1 MVNARVDVTTQRHR
15 YDFAS
20 DNTAGVCPEAW
31 DSLARAN
38 AAGPTPSYGDDEWT
52 ARACD
57 LMRATFETD
66 CEVFFVFNGTA
77 ANSLALAALAAPFN
91 AVVAHANSHVEQDEC
106 GAPAF
111 FTGGAG
117 LILVSGGVDGKM
129 TPLAVES
136 ALAGRRPLHSHKLR
150 AVSLAQSTEL
160 GGVYSPDEVAALSAF
175 CRSRDLHLHMD
186 GARFGN
192 AVAALGC
199 APADVTWRA
208 GVEVLSFGGTKGGG
222 LINEAVVFFDR
233 ALARDFDYRAKQA
246 GQLAS
251 KMRFLSA
258 PWIGLLE
265 DGAWLRHARRANAR
279 ARQLADAA
287 RAVPGL
293 RVLNDPPAASAVFL
307 EIPDDLAAALAA
319 KGWHFY
325 KFIGERGY
333 RFMCSW
339 ATREEDVA
347 EFVADCRALAR

>member
-1 MVNARVDVTTQRHR
+1 MQET
-15 YDFAS
+15 FA
-20 DNTAGVCPEAW
+20 
-31 DSLARAN
+31 
-38 AAGPTPSYGDDEWT
+38 
-52 ARACD
+52 
-57 LMRATFETD
+57 TD

-91 AVVAHANSHVEQDEC
+91 AVVAHAKSHVEQDEC

-117 LILVSGGVDGKM
+117 LILVSGGDDGKM
-129 TPLAVES
+129 TPDAIEHVLT
-136 ALAGRRPLHSHKLR
+136 GRRELHSQKPR

-160 GGVYSPDEVAALSAF
+160 GGVYSPQEIAAISAL
-175 CRSRDLHLHMD
+175 CRQHDLRLHMD

-208 GVEVLSFGGTKGGG
+208 GVEVLCFGGTKGGG
-222 LINEAVVFFDR
+222 LINEAVVFFNR
-233 ALARDFDYRAKQA
+233 ELARDFDYRAKQA

-265 DGAWLRHARRANAR
+265 DDAWLRHARHANAC
-279 ARQLADAA
+279 ARQLADAT
-287 RAVPGL
+287 RTVTGL
-293 RVLNDPPAASAVFL
+293 RVLNDPPAASAVFI
-307 EIPDDLAAALAA
+307 EIPDETAAALHAR
-319 KGWHFY
+319 GWHFY

-339 ATREEDVA
+339 ATRKEDVEA
-347 EFVADCRALAR
+347 LVSDCHALA